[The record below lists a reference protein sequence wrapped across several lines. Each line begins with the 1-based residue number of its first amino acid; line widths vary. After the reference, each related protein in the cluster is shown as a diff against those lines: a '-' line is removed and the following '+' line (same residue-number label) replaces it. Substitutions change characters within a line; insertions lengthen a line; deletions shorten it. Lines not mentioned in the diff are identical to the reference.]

1 MQVRRSKD
9 HEYVTVED
17 DVGNVGITEHGQ
29 EKLSDVPFVEFPHVG
44 EQVKKGNAVG
54 VVESVKMLR
63 MIFTP
68 REQ

>member
-1 MQVRRSKD
+1 MSEPLDNWARSRRA
-9 HEYVTVED
+9 
-17 DVGNVGITEHGQ
+17 
-29 EKLSDVPFVEFPHVG
+29 SDVPFVEFPHVG

-54 VVESVKMLR
+54 VVESVKVLR

>member
-1 MQVRRSKD
+1 MQVRRSND
-9 HEYVTVED
+9 HEYVTVKD

-54 VVESVKMLR
+54 VVESVKAANDLY
-63 MIFTP
+63 TS
-68 REQ
+68 